1 MKQFENYFKV
11 VALFASL
18 IALNQIALAA
28 GDNCYQISNPD
39 SKNFC
44 LGTAKRDK
52 NYCYQI
58 SEPNRK
64 NMCLALAGN
73 DKNYCYQ
80 INNAEV
86 KNQCLGQF

>member
-1 MKQFENYFKV
+1 MKKITG
-11 VALFASL
+11 A
-18 IALNQIALAA
+18 ALAA
-28 GDNCYQISNPD
+28 LALVGAFVAIKPSLASGDNCYQISNPD

-44 LGTAKRDK
+44 LATAKRDK

-64 NMCLALAGN
+64 NMCLALSGR

-80 INNAEV
+80 INNADM

>member
-1 MKQFENYFKV
+1 MKQIINYLKPGV
-11 VALFASL
+11 LLACL
-18 IALNQIALAA
+18 IVLNQMALAA

-58 SEPNRK
+58 REPNRK

-80 INNAEV
+80 INNADI